1 MPNRREELKRLI
13 DRLSDENLDLV
24 YDYILNL
31 NPAKKGNALKNWKTR
46 NFEGAFDTVDIRKL
60 SYR

>member
-1 MPNRREELKRLI
+1 MTNKREELKRLI

-31 NPAKKGNALKNWKTR
+31 NPAKKGKALKDWKTR
-46 NFEGAFDTVDIRKL
+46 NFEGAFDTVDVRKQA
-60 SYR
+60 YE